1 MITLIDT
8 SSLVA
13 IARYYQ
19 PFDKDKVLYSYI
31 EKEVSDGRMIILDK
45 VAEEAKYTAKGI
57 AINYLSFLSEKKN
70 VYSTDSVM
78 PSKRFYS
85 MLDSSFVVHS
95 VKKLLD
101 DSLFEERRTNYLKSA
116 EAALVIFAESYNGL
130 DQVQIVTEESSS
142 SNDGKLFQKIP
153 QICGQLK
160 IRTLILPEYL
170 KGCEEVDIVIGKKE
184 IF

>member
-13 IARYYQ
+13 LARYYQ
-19 PFDKDKVLYSYI
+19 PFDTEKVLFSYI
-31 EKEVSDGRMIILDK
+31 EKEVFEGRMIILDK
-45 VAEEAKYTAKGI
+45 VAEEAKYTARGL
-57 AINYLSFLSEKKN
+57 AINYLSFLSDKEN
-70 VYSTDSVM
+70 VYNSDSLI

-101 DSLFEERRTNYLKSA
+101 DSLFEERRTSYLKSA
-116 EAALVIFAESYNGL
+116 DAALVIFAESYNGL
-130 DQVQIVTEESSS
+130 DPVQIVTEESSS

-153 QICGQLK
+153 QICGQLSIK
-160 IRTLILPEYL
+160 TMRLPDYL
-170 KGCEEVDIVIGKKE
+170 KECDEVEVVVKAVKR
-184 IF
+184 